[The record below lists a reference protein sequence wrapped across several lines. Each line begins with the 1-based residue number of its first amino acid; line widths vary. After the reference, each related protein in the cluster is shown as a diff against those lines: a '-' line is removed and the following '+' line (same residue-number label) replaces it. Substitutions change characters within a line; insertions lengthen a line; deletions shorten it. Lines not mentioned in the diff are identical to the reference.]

1 MDYTQLITRLRIESE
16 FDDTTTGNE
25 GADAIE
31 ALQSE
36 VEMWK
41 ATANAVVDFEKVELR
56 KERDALQARVLELEA
71 ELGDLP
77 VVQSEIL
84 HDLKVMRK
92 ERDAALAKLAALE
105 GQEPVAWMRKDGDLI
120 GASEKR
126 PDYAYTHYYDRPLYF
141 VVGAQAQPLTDEQID
156 KCVEVVWG
164 SYADFWEVRQ
174 FTREIEKAH
183 GIGGSV

>member
-1 MDYTQLITRLRIESE
+1 MNYTQLIGRLRIESG
-16 FDDTTTGNE
+16 FDHTTTGNE

-31 ALQSE
+31 
-36 VEMWK
+36 
-41 ATANAVVDFEKVELR
+41 
-56 KERDALQARVLELEA
+56 ALQARVLELEA

-126 PDYAYTHYYDRPLYF
+126 PDYAYT
-141 VVGAQAQPLTDEQID
+141 
-156 KCVEVVWG
+156 
-164 SYADFWEVRQ
+164 SSVRSLS
-174 FTREIEKAH
+174 TC
-183 GIGGSV
+183 SS